1 MFTNFRSACTLC
13 LASEITRTCHKA
25 VTHVFSLG
33 ENCVVGRVCKGTRM
47 ILIVWFLCKQYR
59 ETKIRLFFCF
69 CFCTWDRLLWT
80 ATGKAWLLHRIE
92 VEIHLRVLAQLSSL
106 LHSGPVSQAL
116 APQINPF
123 PGKFN
128 SSMPCF
134 CSVELFIVGTTFAF
148 AEIKQSWGRVQQRV
162 MFGVLYK
169 LSLYSVPA
177 AGLDQFWV
185 SCCKTQQKL
194 EQKVLCVPYNREL
207 NPA

>member
-1 MFTNFRSACTLC
+1 M
-13 LASEITRTCHKA
+13 
-25 VTHVFSLG
+25 
-33 ENCVVGRVCKGTRM
+33 
-47 ILIVWFLCKQYR
+47 
-59 ETKIRLFFCF
+59 
-69 CFCTWDRLLWT
+69 
-80 ATGKAWLLHRIE
+80 
-92 VEIHLRVLAQLSSL
+92 
-106 LHSGPVSQAL
+106 
-116 APQINPF
+116 
-123 PGKFN
+123 
-128 SSMPCF
+128 
-134 CSVELFIVGTTFAF
+134 ELFIVGTTFAF